1 MYEHTE
7 RKRTCVQI
15 KSHVFKLTHLH
26 ICTMKKEVF
35 ISPVHKHFASNI
47 ERKTLNVNK

>member
-1 MYEHTE
+1 MYEHTV
-7 RKRTCVQI
+7 RKRTYVQI
-15 KSHVFKLTHLH
+15 KSHVYKLTHLD
-26 ICTMKKEVF
+26 ICTMKVF